1 MTRFYGKIGYAD
13 PVETSPGVHEE
24 AITERPYY
32 GDVTRIDRT
41 LDGGDSVNP
50 KITVGN
56 SISVLSDAFAEEHF
70 QDIRYVEW
78 AGNLWTVTSVEVQRP
93 RLLLT
98 LGEQYHGPTAE

>member
-1 MTRFYGKIGYAD
+1 MTRFYGKVGYAD

-24 AITERPYY
+24 VITEKSYF
-32 GDVTRIDRT
+32 GEVTRADRT

-56 SISVLSDAFAEEHF
+56 AISVVADAFAEEHF

-98 LGEQYHGPTAE
+98 LGEQYHGPTPE

>member
-1 MTRFYGKIGYAD
+1 MTRFYGKVGYAD
-13 PVETSPGVHEE
+13 TTETSPGVHEAVIVE
-24 AITERPYY
+24 KSCY
-32 GDVTRIDRT
+32 GDVTRSDRT
-41 LDGGDSVNP
+41 LDGGESVNP

-56 SISVLSDAFAEEHF
+56 SISVLADAFVEEHF

-78 AGNLWTVTSVEVQRP
+78 AGSLWTVTSVEVQRP